1 MALAL
6 VGAVIAATAQKIT
19 EWKELLTVV
28 DEHQRTVYYN
38 RESGKPLKG
47 EYRIK
52 RGLDLETVK
61 FKNGMMDGD
70 TAATATASCARR
82 VTMPWG
88 SATDCSRN
96 TMQGARR

>member
-38 RESGKPLKG
+38 RESGKPLKD

-61 FKNGMMDGD
+61 FKNGMMDGEY
-70 TAATATASCARR
+70 RR
-82 VTMPWG
+82 YRNGELREAVTMPWG

>member
-52 RGLDLETVK
+52 RGLDL
-61 FKNGMMDGD
+61 
-70 TAATATASCARR
+70 
-82 VTMPWG
+82 
-88 SATDCSRN
+88 
-96 TMQGARR
+96 

>member
-47 EYRIK
+47 EYRS
-52 RGLDLETVK
+52 DLNLFHSLKIVSK
-61 FKNGMMDGD
+61 
-70 TAATATASCARR
+70 C
-82 VTMPWG
+82 
-88 SATDCSRN
+88 
-96 TMQGARR
+96 